1 MPAILRIFVYQTDAS
16 LTVIGSCLPYGQGA
30 GRWGADV
37 GLEQYAV
44 RTLLEVY
51 AEQPIDW
58 GHAGGYHNDVESYV
72 VDGFHFRVR
81 YLLRMYWAKPNR
93 HNIAIQNM

>member
-16 LTVIGSCLPYGQGA
+16 LSLCGSTESYDQGA

-44 RTLLEVY
+44 RTLLEIY
-51 AEQPIDW
+51 AEQPID
-58 GHAGGYHNDVESYV
+58 
-72 VDGFHFRVR
+72 
-81 YLLRMYWAKPNR
+81 
-93 HNIAIQNM
+93 